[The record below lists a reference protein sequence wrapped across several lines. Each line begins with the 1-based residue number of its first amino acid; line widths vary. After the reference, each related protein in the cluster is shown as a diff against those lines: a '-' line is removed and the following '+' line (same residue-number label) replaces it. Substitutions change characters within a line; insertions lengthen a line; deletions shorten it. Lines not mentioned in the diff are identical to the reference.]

1 MPRLEDG
8 KLWGF
13 TEPRLHSKL
22 LEGST
27 RGLEVIEFAEKIGQP
42 LLPWQQWAMIDLC
55 AIDNEGMWIRKL
67 SGMLIAR
74 QNGKTHFAAMRI
86 LAGLF
91 LFDEMSI
98 VAMSSNRAM
107 ARETF
112 KQVARIISQ
121 HSWLKDRTE
130 LNRGEVG
137 RWANGQEEI
146 VLKNGAVYRITAAT
160 RDGSRGLTADLLFI
174 DELREI
180 TEEAWSAATYTTN
193 ARPNAQMLTVSN
205 AGDATSIVL
214 SNLRSRALNSA
225 SESLGWYEWSA
236 EPKRR
241 ITDRKAW
248 QQANPSLGYLI
259 NPSVL
264 ENHVAT
270 DDPDAVKT
278 EMLCQWIVSTESPWP
293 DGAWEACQDVDLVL
307 EPGKPTWLAVDIAP
321 HRRTAALV
329 GAQIL
334 DDGRIGV
341 GMIQSWRADYNVED
355 TVIAS
360 EVADWARKYRA
371 QVVAFDRYATS
382 AIAAK
387 LAASGI
393 QVEDV
398 SGGRFAQACDELLSS
413 MTHKKLVHSGQ
424 QELIDQ
430 IKASASKPMGDG
442 NWRVVRRASMG
453 DVNAVVALAMV
464 VHFAVR
470 PRNTPQILE
479 I

>member
-1 MPRLEDG
+1 MLEDG
-8 KLWGF
+8 KLQGF
-13 TEPRLHSKL
+13 TVPRLHTPVWDGVSR
-22 LEGST
+22 GSE
-27 RGLEVIEFAEKIGQP
+27 LIEFAERIGLP
-42 LLPWQQWAMIDLC
+42 LLPWQQWVVHDLC
-55 AIDNEGMWIRKL
+55 AIDASGKWVRKL
-67 SGMLIAR
+67 AGATIAR
-74 QNGKTHFAAMRI
+74 QNGKTHLAAMRI

-98 VAMSSNRAM
+98 VAMSSNRGM

-112 KQVARIISQ
+112 KKVAGIISKTPE
-121 HSWLKDRTE
+121 LKNRTV

-146 VLKNGAVYRITAAT
+146 VLKNGAEYRITAAT
-160 RDGSRGLTADLLFI
+160 RDGSRGLSADLLYI

-180 TEEAWSAATYTTN
+180 SSEAWAAATYTTN
-193 ARPNAQMLTVSN
+193 AKPNAQTFVTSN

-214 SNLRSRALNSA
+214 SDLRTRALTTKNPA
-225 SESLGWYEWSA
+225 IGWYEWSA
-236 EPKRR
+236 DPKLK

-259 NPSVL
+259 DETVL
-264 ENHVAT
+264 ENHVTT
-270 DDPDAVKT
+270 DDPDAIKT

-293 DGAWEACQDVDLVL
+293 DGAFEECQDTTLIL
-307 EPGKPTWLAVDIAP
+307 EPGNPTWLAIDIAP

-329 GAQIL
+329 GAQLL

-341 GMIQSWRADYNVED
+341 GIIASWRADYNVED

-360 EVADWARKYRA
+360 EVATWARKYRA
-371 QVVAFDRYATS
+371 HVVAYDRYATS

-398 SGGRFAQACDELLSS
+398 SGTRFAQACDELLST
-413 MTHKKLVHSGQ
+413 MTHKKLVHAGQ

-430 IKASASKPMGDG
+430 IHSCAAKPIGDG
-442 NWRVVRRASMG
+442 GWRIVRRQSAG
-453 DVNAVVALAMV
+453 DVNAAIALAMTI
-464 VHFAVR
+464 HFAVKPR
-470 PRNTPQILE
+470 PAAKIIE
-479 I
+479 V